1 LQTFILDSAALR
13 GKKPRVIAWY
23 LAPEGEI
30 RIVLEDAT
38 TKEEVGNDE
47 W

>member
-1 LQTFILDSAALR
+1 MPICDALR
-13 GKKPRVIAWY
+13 GKEPCVIAWY
-23 LAPEGEI
+23 LVPGGEI
-30 RIVLEDAT
+30 RIVLEVAT